1 MNRMQPHN
9 LTYPTI
15 HNDGVLTIKESCLVL
30 KVGATKLYELI
41 NSGALEVIYLGNR
54 STRVKRRSIDRLLV
68 NGLGSGANTSN
79 NQFDREK

>member
-9 LTYPTI
+9 LTCPTI
-15 HNDGVLTIKESCLVL
+15 HDDGVLTIKESCLVL

-54 STRVKRRSIDRLLV
+54 STRVKRRSINSLME
-68 NGLGSGANTSN
+68 NGLGSGAKSSSQLTT
-79 NQFDREK
+79 